1 MPHAPAVL
9 GFLDEQD
16 LVKTIAIALESA
28 PQYAQE
34 EAFSGGEFHLIGPE
48 KTPERVVIVTNIQ
61 ETAQSLFRAC
71 LLAQTARLQGAAHV
85 ALIAPWI
92 AYGRQDRVTLPG
104 QSPAGIYV
112 GKTLSAWFDRIYTF
126 DAHSQGFIDAFQGS
140 LQNIYAD
147 PSLCKSLNTS
157 TIVVAPDQGAI
168 DRAQHVA
175 TLLNLPSTSLIKS
188 RHEGVVTTTF
198 QDKGIQW
205 SAHIP
210 LLVDDMADSG
220 GTLISAA
227 TILREAGVQKVY
239 AFIPHAL
246 RKHLLVEK
254 SKGIIDVIEA
264 AFDHQTHTY
273 APHQLSLLA
282 EAYQRGS

>member
-1 MPHAPAVL
+1 MPHSPAVL

-16 LVKTIAIALESA
+16 LVKTIAAALESS
-28 PQYAQE
+28 PQFAQE

-48 KTPERVVIVTNIQ
+48 KTPERVVIVSNIQ

-71 LLAQTARLQGAAHV
+71 LLAQTARLQGASHV

-92 AYGRQDRVTLPG
+92 AYGRQDRVTFAG
-104 QSPAGIYV
+104 QSPAGLYV
-112 GKTLSAWFDRIYTF
+112 GKTLSTWFDQVYTF
-126 DAHSQGFIDAFQGS
+126 DAHSERFIDAFQGC

-147 PSLCKSLNTS
+147 PSLCKSLS
-157 TIVVAPDQGAI
+157 AATIVVAPDQGAVE
-168 DRAQHVA
+168 RAQHVA
-175 TLLNLPSTSLIKS
+175 QLLKLPATSLLKT
-188 RHEGVVTTTF
+188 RKETAVTTTF
-198 QDKGIQW
+198 QDENIQW
-205 SAHIP
+205 SRHVP

-227 TILREAGVQKVY
+227 SILRTAGAQQVY

-254 SKGIIDVIEA
+254 SNGIIDVIEA
-264 AFDHQTHTY
+264 AYDHQTHTY
-273 APHQLSLLA
+273 APSQLALLA
-282 EAYQRGS
+282 EAYRRGS